1 MKIKINDLEFSYSS
15 TPVLKDITLDIEGP
29 KFVSILGPNGV
40 GKSTFIHCIN
50 KILAPTGG
58 TVMIDDVDV
67 SKISIK
73 QLAKDVGYVPYSSN
87 ETFPLTVVDTV
98 LMGRHPHSKWNSLK
112 DDLVIVYDTLKL
124 LGIRKLAMRRFN
136 ELSAGQHQKVMLAR
150 GLVQQPKVLLLDEPT
165 SNLDVRHQLDVT
177 KILKRLS
184 VEKSILII
192 IISHDINIAAK
203 FSDEIIMMH
212 AGSVYAVGKPKD
224 VITEE
229 NLRVVYG
236 VESEV
241 IMDGDR
247 PHIILRD
254 AVPMSEDDDDD
265 EEGLDEIVN
274 EAGSESVFS
283 RGPLHVHSKSVA
295 TNVSMGEPPFSE
307 HLPSM
312 DLTIARP
319 AAAPSFSGTRPHPT
333 SSSRSVN
340 EENGIAMHSS
350 ESSLSRI
357 SSYFPDD
364 EGYLLLTYSSVNPFD
379 LRVLLTCRGSGKA
392 TPFSVAESN
401 TA

>member
-1 MKIKINDLEFSYSS
+1 M
-15 TPVLKDITLDIEGP
+15 
-29 KFVSILGPNGV
+29 
-40 GKSTFIHCIN
+40 
-50 KILAPTGG
+50 
-58 TVMIDDVDV
+58 
-67 SKISIK
+67 
-73 QLAKDVGYVPYSSN
+73 
-87 ETFPLTVVDTV
+87 
-98 LMGRHPHSKWNSLK
+98 
-112 DDLVIVYDTLKL
+112 
-124 LGIRKLAMRRFN
+124 
-136 ELSAGQHQKVMLAR
+136 
-150 GLVQQPKVLLLDEPT
+150 
-165 SNLDVRHQLDVT
+165 
-177 KILKRLS
+177 
-184 VEKSILII
+184 
-192 IISHDINIAAK
+192 
-203 FSDEIIMMH
+203 
-212 AGSVYAVGKPKD
+212 
-224 VITEE
+224 
-229 NLRVVYG
+229 YG

-295 TNVSMGEPPFSE
+295 TNVSMGEPSFSE

-333 SSSRSVN
+333 SSSRSVS

-364 EGYLLLTYSSVNPFD
+364 EGYLLLTYS
-379 LRVLLTCRGSGKA
+379 
-392 TPFSVAESN
+392 
-401 TA
+401 

>member
-1 MKIKINDLEFSYSS
+1 MPVTADSVSFGYNSRALILDGISFEFQ
-15 TPVLKDITLDIEGP
+15 DG
-29 KFVSILGPNGV
+29 KFYAVLGPNGV
-40 GKSTFIHCIN
+40 GKSTFIRCIN
-50 KILAPTGG
+50 RILKPKEGSIL
-58 TVMIDDVDV
+58 IDGKDV
-67 SKISIK
+67 SDIPLKE
-73 QLAKDVGYVPYSSN
+73 LAKTVGYVPYSAGDS
-87 ETFPLTVVDTV
+87 FPLTVVDTV

-184 VEKSILII
+184 VDKSILII

-212 AGSVYAVGKPKD
+212 DGSVYAVGKPKD

-265 EEGLDEIVN
+265 EEGLDEIVS

-283 RGPLHVHSKSVA
+283 RGLPRVHSKSVA
-295 TNVSMGEPPFSE
+295 TRISMGMPPFSE

-312 DLTIARP
+312 DLTIPRP
-319 AAAPSFSGTRPHPT
+319 AAVPSFRGIRPHAT
-333 SSSRSVN
+333 SSSRSVS
-340 EENGIAMHSS
+340 EEKGILTHSS
-350 ESSLSRI
+350 ESSLLRVSR
-357 SSYFPDD
+357 YLPEVD
-364 EGYLLLTYSSVNPFD
+364 GYLLLT
-379 LRVLLTCRGSGKA
+379 
-392 TPFSVAESN
+392 
-401 TA
+401 